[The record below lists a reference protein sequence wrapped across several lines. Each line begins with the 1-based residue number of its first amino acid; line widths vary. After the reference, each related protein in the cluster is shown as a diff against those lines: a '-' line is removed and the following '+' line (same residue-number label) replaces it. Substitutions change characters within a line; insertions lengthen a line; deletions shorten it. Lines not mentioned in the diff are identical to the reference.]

1 MSVGTIEKD
10 FIDSIS
16 EEIELIPDGRDRFYV
31 YTPFRFNDGD
41 HISIIL
47 KKESEGWILSDEGH
61 TYMHLTYDIDE
72 QQLFRGTRQDII
84 SRALSSFGVE
94 DRDGE
99 LILEIRDTGYGRAL
113 YAFAQSLLKITS
125 VTSISRKYTHRKTSM
140 SEFKD
145 IKTFMSEFKDMMYSI
160 ASKDRIELDWFYE
173 KHDPEGKYK
182 VDCRINGMRG
192 PLFVYALSTD
202 KKVDQATIAL
212 YEFKAWE
219 IPDFRSVG
227 IIRDRTKVSRKS
239 IDYFRTVADDCY
251 PLEESRSKIR
261 QILALTL

>member
-1 MSVGTIEKD
+1 MSIGTIEKD

-16 EEIELIPDGRDRFYV
+16 AEIELVPDGRDRFYV

-47 KKESEGWILSDEGH
+47 KKEPEGWILSDEGH
-61 TYMHLTYDIDE
+61 TYMHLTYDIEE
-72 QQLFRGTRQDII
+72 QQLFRGIRQDII
-84 SRALSSFGVE
+84 SKALSAFGVK

-99 LILEIRDTGYGRAL
+99 LIFEIRDTGYGNAL

-125 VTSISRKYTHRKTSM
+125 VTSISWKHAHR
-140 SEFKD
+140 
-145 IKTFMSEFKDMMYSI
+145 KTFMSEFKDMMYSV
-160 ASKDRIELDWFYE
+160 ASKDRIELEWFHE
-173 KHDPEGKYK
+173 EHDPEGRYK
-182 VDCRINGMRG
+182 VDCRINGMRM

-202 KKVDQATIAL
+202 RKVNQATIAL
-212 YEFKAWE
+212 YEFKAWKL
-219 IPDFRSVG
+219 PDFRSVG

-251 PLEESRSKIR
+251 PLEESHSKIR
-261 QILALTL
+261 QVLALTL

>member
-1 MSVGTIEKD
+1 MSIGTIEKD

-16 EEIELIPDGRDRFYV
+16 TEIELVPDGRDRFYV

-72 QQLFRGTRQDII
+72 QQLFRGIRQDII
-84 SRALSSFGVE
+84 SRALSAFGVK

-99 LILEIRDTGYGRAL
+99 LILEIRGTDYGNAL

-125 VTSISRKYTHRKTSM
+125 VTSISQKHTHR
-140 SEFKD
+140 
-145 IKTFMSEFKDMMYSI
+145 KTFMSEFKEMMYSVV
-160 ASKDRIELDWFYE
+160 SKDRIELDWFHK
-173 KHDPEGKYK
+173 KHDPDGKYK
-182 VDCRINGMRG
+182 VDCRINGMRT

-202 KKVDQATIAL
+202 RKVNQATIAL
-212 YEFKAWE
+212 YEFKAWKL
-219 IPDFRSVG
+219 PDFRSVG
-227 IIRDRTKVSRKS
+227 IIQDQTKSVGS
-239 IDYFRTVADDCY
+239 
-251 PLEESRSKIR
+251 
-261 QILALTL
+261 Q

>member
-1 MSVGTIEKD
+1 MSIGTIEKD

-16 EEIELIPDGRDRFYV
+16 AEIELVPDGRDRFYV

-61 TYMHLTYDIDE
+61 TYMHLTYDLDE

-84 SRALSSFGVE
+84 SRALSSFGVK

-125 VTSISRKYTHRKTSM
+125 VTSISRKHAHR
-140 SEFKD
+140 
-145 IKTFMSEFKDMMYSI
+145 KTFMSEFKDMMYSV
-160 ASKDRIELDWFYE
+160 ASKDRIELDWFHE
-173 KHDPEGKYK
+173 EHDPEGKYK
-182 VDCRINGMRG
+182 VDCRINGMG
-192 PLFVYALSTD
+192 TPLFVYALSTD
-202 KKVDQATIAL
+202 RKVNQATIAL

>member
-1 MSVGTIEKD
+1 MPIGTIEKD

-16 EEIELIPDGRDRFYV
+16 AEIELVSDGRDRFYV

-41 HISIIL
+41 HISIVL
-47 KKESEGWILSDEGH
+47 KKEPDGWILSDEGH

-72 QQLFRGTRQDII
+72 QQLFRGIRQDII
-84 SRALSSFGVE
+84 SRALSSFGVK

-125 VTSISRKYTHRKTSM
+125 VTSISRKHTHR
-140 SEFKD
+140 
-145 IKTFMSEFKDMMYSI
+145 KTFMSEFKEMMYSV
-160 ASKDRIELDWFYE
+160 ASEDRIELDWFHE
-173 KHDPEGKYK
+173 KRDPEGKYK
-182 VDCRINGMRG
+182 VDCRINGMRT

-202 KKVDQATIAL
+202 RKVNQATIAL
-212 YEFKAWE
+212 YEFKAWKL
-219 IPDFRSVG
+219 PDFCAVG
-227 IIRDRTKVSRKS
+227 IIRDRTKVSEKS

-251 PLEESRSKIR
+251 SLEESGSKIK
-261 QILALTL
+261 QVLALTL

>member
-1 MSVGTIEKD
+1 MSIGTIEKD
-10 FIDSIS
+10 FINSIS
-16 EEIELIPDGRDRFYV
+16 TEIELVPDGRDRFYV

-72 QQLFRGTRQDII
+72 QQLFSGIRQDII
-84 SRALSSFGVE
+84 SRALSSFGVK

-99 LILEIRDTGYGRAL
+99 LILEIRGTGYGNAL

-125 VTSISRKYTHRKTSM
+125 VTSISRKHTHRKT
-140 SEFKD
+140 
-145 IKTFMSEFKDMMYSI
+145 FMSAFKDMMYSV
-160 ASKDRIELDWFYE
+160 ASKDRIELDWFHE
-173 KHDPEGKYK
+173 KHDPEGRYK
-182 VDCRINGMRG
+182 VDCRINGRRT

-212 YEFKAWE
+212 YEFKAWH

-227 IIRDRTKVSRKS
+227 IIRDRTKVSPKVNGLLPNRRRRLLPVRRKS
-239 IDYFRTVADDCY
+239 
-251 PLEESRSKIR
+251 
-261 QILALTL
+261 

>member
-1 MSVGTIEKD
+1 MSIRTIEKD

-16 EEIELIPDGRDRFYV
+16 AEIELVPDGRDRFYV

-47 KKESEGWILSDEGH
+47 KKESDGWILSDEGH
-61 TYMHLTYDIDE
+61 TYMHLTYDIEE
-72 QQLFRGTRQDII
+72 QQLFRGIRQDII
-84 SRALSSFGVE
+84 SKALSAFGVK

-99 LILEIRDTGYGRAL
+99 LILEIRDTDYGNAL
-113 YAFAQSLLKITS
+113 YAFAQALLKITS
-125 VTSISRKYTHRKTSM
+125 VTSISRKHTPRETFTQETFR
-140 SEFKD
+140 SEFEEM
-145 IKTFMSEFKDMMYSI
+145 IYSI
-160 ASKDRIELDWFYE
+160 ASKDRIELNWFHE
-173 KHDPEGKYK
+173 ERDPEGRYK
-182 VDCRINGMRG
+182 VDCRINGMRT

-202 KKVDQATIAL
+202 RKVNQATIAL
-212 YEFKAWE
+212 YEFKAWK

-251 PLEESRSKIR
+251 PLEESHSKIR
-261 QILALTL
+261 QVLALTL

>member
-1 MSVGTIEKD
+1 MSIGTIEKD

-16 EEIELIPDGRDRFYV
+16 TEIELVPDGRDRFYV

-72 QQLFRGTRQDII
+72 QQLFRGIRQDII
-84 SRALSSFGVE
+84 SRALSAFGVK

-99 LILEIRDTGYGRAL
+99 LILEVRDTGYGKAL
-113 YAFAQSLLKITS
+113 YAFAQSLVKITS
-125 VTSISRKYTHRKTSM
+125 VTSISRKHTHR
-140 SEFKD
+140 
-145 IKTFMSEFKDMMYSI
+145 KTFMSEFKDMMYSV
-160 ASKDRIELDWFYE
+160 ASKDRIELDWFHE
-173 KHDPEGKYK
+173 KHDPEGRYK
-182 VDCRINGMRG
+182 VDCRINGMRT

-212 YEFKAWE
+212 YEFKAWN
-219 IPDFRSVG
+219 IPDFHSVG
-227 IIRDRTKVSRKS
+227 IIRDQTKVSRKS
-239 IDYFRTVADDCY
+239 IDYFRAVADDCY
-251 PLEESRSKIR
+251 PLEESRNKIR
-261 QILALTL
+261 QILAITA

>member
-1 MSVGTIEKD
+1 MSIGTIEKD

-16 EEIELIPDGRDRFYV
+16 TEIELVPDGRDRFYV

-41 HISIIL
+41 HISIVL

-84 SRALSSFGVE
+84 SRALSAFGVK

-99 LILEIRDTGYGRAL
+99 LILEIRDTGYGNAL

-125 VTSISRKYTHRKTSM
+125 VTSISWKHAHR
-140 SEFKD
+140 
-145 IKTFMSEFKDMMYSI
+145 KTFMSEFKDMMYSVT
-160 ASKDRIELDWFYE
+160 SKDRIELDWFHE

-182 VDCRINGMRG
+182 VDCRINGMRT

-202 KKVDQATIAL
+202 KKVDRATIAL
-212 YEFKAWE
+212 YEFKAWN

-227 IIRDRTKVSRKS
+227 IIRDQTKVSRKS

-251 PLEESRSKIR
+251 PLEESRNKIR
-261 QILALTL
+261 QILAITA

>member
-1 MSVGTIEKD
+1 MSIGIIEKD

-16 EEIELIPDGRDRFYV
+16 TEIELVPDGRDRFYV

-72 QQLFRGTRQDII
+72 QQLFRGIRQDII
-84 SRALSSFGVE
+84 SRALSAFGVK

-99 LILEIRDTGYGRAL
+99 LILEIRGTNYGNAL
-113 YAFAQSLLKITS
+113 YAFAQALLKITS
-125 VTSISRKYTHRKTSM
+125 VTSIPWKNAHG
-140 SEFKD
+140 
-145 IKTFMSEFKDMMYSI
+145 KTFMSEFKEMMYSVV
-160 ASKDRIELDWFYE
+160 SKDRIVLDWFHKE
-173 KHDPEGKYK
+173 HDPDGRYK
-182 VDCRINGMRG
+182 VDCRINGMRT
-192 PLFVYALSTD
+192 PLFVYALPTD
-202 KKVDQATIAL
+202 RKVNQATIAL

-219 IPDFRSVG
+219 LPNFHSVG

-261 QILALTL
+261 QVLSHCNKL

>member
-1 MSVGTIEKD
+1 MSIGTIEKD

-16 EEIELIPDGRDRFYV
+16 TEIELVPDGRDRFYV

-47 KKESEGWILSDEGH
+47 KKESEGWVLSDEGH

-72 QQLFRGTRQDII
+72 QQLFRGIRQDII
-84 SRALSSFGVE
+84 SRALSAFGVK

-99 LILEIRDTGYGRAL
+99 LILEIRGTGYGRAL
-113 YAFAQSLLKITS
+113 YAFAQSLVKITS
-125 VTSISRKYTHRKTSM
+125 VTSISRKHTHR
-140 SEFKD
+140 
-145 IKTFMSEFKDMMYSI
+145 KTFMSEFKDMMYSV
-160 ASKDRIELDWFYE
+160 ASKDRIELDWFHE

-182 VDCRINGMRG
+182 VDCRINGMRT
-192 PLFVYALSTD
+192 PLFIYALSTD
-202 KKVDQATIAL
+202 RKVNQATIAL
-212 YEFKAWE
+212 YEFKAWKL
-219 IPDFRSVG
+219 PNFCSVG

-251 PLEESRSKIR
+251 PLEEGCSKIR
-261 QILALTL
+261 QVLALTL